1 MVNGII
7 KINKESLERYN
18 ITYLKDLFIKDIR
31 TINNKKQCLK
41 ALW

>member
-18 ITYLKDLFIKDIR
+18 ITYLKYKKYKKYK
-31 TINNKKQCLK
+31 NKP
-41 ALW
+41 